1 MFFVDIYFTCVCFF
15 FCQIMLL
22 KDRKYSVNNIFT
34 GTPEGEDAKS
44 RKRRRSSLSFLE
56 QWMWGGKRRSA
67 RVRSTV
73 KRETEKEDGNLQEAL
88 RRLVPPSLL

>member
-1 MFFVDIYFTCVCFF
+1 M
-15 FCQIMLL
+15 MLL

-73 KRETEKEDGNLQEAL
+73 KRETEKEDGNLQETL

>member
-1 MFFVDIYFTCVCFF
+1 
-15 FCQIMLL
+15 
-22 KDRKYSVNNIFT
+22 
-34 GTPEGEDAKS
+34 
-44 RKRRRSSLSFLE
+44 
-56 QWMWGGKRRSA
+56 MWGGKRRSA

>member
-1 MFFVDIYFTCVCFF
+1 MWHDLCLLSYITYFSHLA
-15 FCQIMLL
+15 IL
-22 KDRKYSVNNIFT
+22 NNIFVI
-34 GTPEGEDAKS
+34 GTTEGEDAKS

-73 KRETEKEDGNLQEAL
+73 KREAEREDGNLQEAL
-88 RRLVPPSLL
+88 RRLVPQSLL